1 MAVVNEK
8 IQIKDVLRNKA
19 VFENLPLAIFYKDR
33 DGKYLGANSKF
44 LRAISFETEEEL
56 IGLDDFD
63 FISRDDAEYF
73 QEADSIV
80 FTGATYEVR
89 TPIHEMQHKHY
100 HVSTTKVP
108 LYEGNLVVGLIG
120 MFHDLKPQELQILD
134 EYKTGEALLKDK
146 IINGINS
153 AVFIIDIESNE
164 ILRSNKIGDQILK
177 NCDENDKYNLLYDK
191 SWGAED
197 DSDIS
202 GVSDNDTITSNKQ
215 NVSYF
220 ESIDRYLTLSYKK
233 IDWDDRQAYIRYIND
248 VTELVNGEKNNQLT
262 MKQLDKALAHANLIY
277 FNYDIKSK
285 LIHVNKAGKESLD
298 LDFGEEFVTF
308 EKTFEIFH
316 PEFIDAY
323 KESFYRILSGR
334 NDYISFDSKIKFK
347 TDGYSWR
354 EVKMSAIY
362 DDESSR
368 TKIIITCNDINRFK
382 KLESRFITILDK
394 NNITSWEYNIE
405 KDEITMNKNLFN
417 VITDYQVEP
426 REFYRKK
433 IHPDDLKIFDGIFE
447 EIKNGAMQASGEYRS
462 RPNKKSDWLWSHT
475 EMTFLEKENKD
486 MNIALGSSRDIT
498 KFKLAEKRYQD
509 ELSFQKI
516 RNSSQLIYAIV
527 NITKDNKI
535 LEFSSTDD
543 RIASIDK
550 SELID
555 RFYASIIDEK
565 VSHDIQENYV
575 KTLSSNFQKGI
586 SENQKTLRMNIFGKR
601 LYIKL
606 KFTIIQNPETNDLM
620 AFVGGENVDL
630 DVKNE
635 QMLKLSSDQSY
646 ELFTRMDFTNDE
658 MIAHRTDDSFYQFEG
673 HTLVTSIED
682 SLMDLSIA
690 LNVPFQ
696 RAQNLE
702 GVYNNMLEKKDSAIT
717 IFKLKNEK
725 GEERIK
731 RAKIIRIEG
740 EPRVFAEFWDDITE
754 LTKENEDRNKEL
766 AEALEFAQSANIAKT
781 TFLSAMSHDIRTPL
795 NAIIGMNDLA
805 LDNIDDKQQVLQSLN
820 IIKDSSRHLLSLIN
834 DILDM
839 SRIESNKIVFNNLPY
854 DAREV
859 LNEIFDRMRALMN
872 QKNQNLEVDL
882 DIKNPFIIFDK
893 VVFSKILENVINNSI
908 KFSPERATIKVGVQ
922 DIESTDDSKYN
933 QWKIIIED
941 NGIGMD
947 EEGLENAFN
956 PFYRASTSDVNN
968 IEGTGLGLPIVKK
981 NLAIMGGTIN
991 MESELSKGTKT
1002 IIEVPFKTQDCNKS
1016 KKEVVH
1022 KKHSETRYKKVLAN
1036 HNGLL
1041 IEDNKVNMLLA
1052 SKILDK
1058 FKLTY
1063 DMEYNGQDGLDKYL
1077 NSEPGTYDFILTD
1090 IQMPVMDGYDMVR
1103 AIRSSEKADSKSI
1116 PIIAM
1121 TANAFLED
1129 IKRCMDCGM
1138 NAHIAKPIEVDD
1150 FKNKLY
1156 DILEDADKK

>member
-1 MAVVNEK
+1 
-8 IQIKDVLRNKA
+8 
-19 VFENLPLAIFYKDR
+19 
-33 DGKYLGANSKF
+33 
-44 LRAISFETEEEL
+44 
-56 IGLDDFD
+56 
-63 FISRDDAEYF
+63 
-73 QEADSIV
+73 
-80 FTGATYEVR
+80 
-89 TPIHEMQHKHY
+89 
-100 HVSTTKVP
+100 
-108 LYEGNLVVGLIG
+108 
-120 MFHDLKPQELQILD
+120 
-134 EYKTGEALLKDK
+134 
-146 IINGINS
+146 
-153 AVFIIDIESNE
+153 
-164 ILRSNKIGDQILK
+164 
-177 NCDENDKYNLLYDK
+177 LYDK

-202 GVSDNDTITSNKQ
+202 GVSDKDTITSNKQ

-696 RAQNLE
+696 RAQILE

-908 KFSPERATIKVGVQ
+908 KFSPESATIKVGVQ

-1002 IIEVPFKTQDCNKS
+1002 IIEVSFKTQDCNKS

-1022 KKHSETRYKKVLAN
+1022 KKHSE
-1036 HNGLL
+1036 
-1041 IEDNKVNMLLA
+1041 
-1052 SKILDK
+1052 
-1058 FKLTY
+1058 
-1063 DMEYNGQDGLDKYL
+1063 
-1077 NSEPGTYDFILTD
+1077 
-1090 IQMPVMDGYDMVR
+1090 
-1103 AIRSSEKADSKSI
+1103 
-1116 PIIAM
+1116 
-1121 TANAFLED
+1121 
-1129 IKRCMDCGM
+1129 
-1138 NAHIAKPIEVDD
+1138 
-1150 FKNKLY
+1150 
-1156 DILEDADKK
+1156 